1 MHVYKRRTQEHG
13 GDIKSSM
20 SRRSSFG
27 QGLLRIARG
36 VYRSTA
42 ERYRQDAQEK
52 AGKES
57 IKTEYLPLPKY
68 NNVVFMFY

>member
-1 MHVYKRRTQEHG
+1 
-13 GDIKSSM
+13 M